1 MIIFVASLLIWFML
15 APDYSLDNIIFGV
28 AISLVSLLFSKRLLP
43 RGNSL
48 KAAIK
53 ILVNYPTALFQ
64 SITLVFRKPNFT
76 AYETKVPENRIDEF
90 AKIISVTLTPEEIV
104 VMKEDNKLVVH
115 GVKK

>member
-1 MIIFVASLLIWFML
+1 MIIFVASLMIWFML
-15 APDYSLDNIIFGV
+15 APNYSLDNIVFGV
-28 AISLVSLLFSKRLLP
+28 AISFVSLYFSRRMLP

-48 KAAIK
+48 KATIR
-53 ILVNYPTALFQ
+53 ILLNYPAALFQ

-76 AYETKVPENRIDEF
+76 AYETEVPENRIDEF

-104 VMKEDNKLVVH
+104 VMKENDKLVVH